1 MLNNFSVKSKLMI
14 SFILTSCLTLI
25 IGIISINN
33 LHKVNDN
40 LKVTYNETL
49 TTITDLNE
57 IKQTLTNN
65 RAYFSEL
72 VFSKDTSKKVSIL
85 TYIDA
90 ETKSLDKFIEVFD
103 NSPIS
108 TKEKEVWESFKT
120 TYSKYNDNN
129 EAIIESIENEDFNNA
144 AFLFDDFSSQQT
156 AMFSSLEAL
165 RSLRKIATTDL
176 YNKSQEI
183 YNTTRL
189 YMIILVPACIGI
201 SLIISAL
208 NLITI
213 SKGLKKSLDFADSLA
228 KGDLSKSIKSKGK
241 DEFSTLCNSLNNAV
255 YNINL
260 MVRKI
265 LDTSSELSSSSQE
278 LSASVEEITSQIA
291 FINSSSNS
299 IKELSS
305 VSSMN
310 VEKVQNVLQSM
321 NSNIKILSSK
331 ANEGEDVSYKIQ
343 ERAISLKE
351 NGERSIN
358 STENLYREKEDK
370 LVTAINEGKIV
381 EKIKDLISLISSIA
395 EETKLLALNAA
406 IESARA
412 GEHGRGFSVV
422 AEEVR
427 KLSEETSIITKDI
440 EGIVFKANTS
450 FKNLSNNTEDILKFI
465 NKQIVPQFNI
475 LLESSNYY
483 GEDAK
488 FMKDFSSN
496 LNTMCIELKDVI
508 ESANNVIFEMMSASE
523 NSNSNSNDILSSLS
537 DASDSIEG
545 ISTAAQVQ
553 AELAQNLTSL
563 VQNFKV

>member
-1 MLNNFSVKSKLMI
+1 MI

-33 LHKVNDN
+33 LHKVNEN
-40 LKVTYNETL
+40 LKITYNETL

-72 VFSKDTSKKVSIL
+72 VFSKDKSKEVTIL

-90 ETKSLDKFIEVFD
+90 ETKSLDKFIEIFD
-103 NSPIS
+103 NSSIS

-120 TYSKYNDNN
+120 TYNKYNDNN
-129 EAIIESIENEDFNNA
+129 KAIIESIENQDFDNA
-144 AFLFDDFSSQQT
+144 TFLFNDFSSQQT

-165 RSLRKIATTDL
+165 RSLRKITTTDL

-189 YMIILVPACIGI
+189 YMIILVPTCIGI

-299 IKELSS
+299 IKELSA

-310 VEKVQNVLQSM
+310 VEKVQGVLQSM

-351 NGERSIN
+351 NGEKSIN

-440 EGIVFKANTS
+440 EGIVLKANTS
-450 FKNLSNNTEDILKFI
+450 FKNLSNNTEEILKFI

-496 LNTMCIELKDVI
+496 LNTMCIELKEII

-523 NSNSNSNDILSSLS
+523 NSNSSSNDILSSLS

-545 ISTAAQVQ
+545 ISMAAQVQ
-553 AELAQNLTSL
+553 SELAQNLTAL